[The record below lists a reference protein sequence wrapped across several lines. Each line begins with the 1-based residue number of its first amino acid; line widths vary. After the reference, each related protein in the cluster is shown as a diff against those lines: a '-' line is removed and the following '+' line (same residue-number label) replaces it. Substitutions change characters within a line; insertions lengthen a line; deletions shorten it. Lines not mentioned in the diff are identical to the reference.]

1 MSSPV
6 QLEERKRRQSFTCAQ
21 ACTRHHVLPTVL
33 NHHHR
38 QCFRSLTSCLCTSTK
53 HSEQWHIMGSLFSS
67 CIKPSGRSGG
77 QRLGSGPS
85 SQSNRVPA
93 SRDGAVGGSALT
105 GNPPA
110 ASGAGAGAQVGGS
123 NLPLPH
129 DRETRAQLVAAKA
142 EERMN
147 EVRRTHTSLSR
158 ISYILCACR
167 IRSAVFSLGAFLLSW
182 QQQARRL
189 AKGTLYPPA

>member
-1 MSSPV
+1 
-6 QLEERKRRQSFTCAQ
+6 
-21 ACTRHHVLPTVL
+21 
-33 NHHHR
+33 
-38 QCFRSLTSCLCTSTK
+38 
-53 HSEQWHIMGSLFSS
+53 MGSLFSS

-85 SQSNRVPA
+85 SQSNRAPA

-110 ASGAGAGAQVGGS
+110 VSGAGAGAQVGGS

-147 EVRRTHTSLSR
+147 ENKKRGVQSGGISSKLAAASSTSSQGDALPSG
-158 ISYILCACR
+158 LKKED
-167 IRSAVFSLGAFLLSW
+167 W
-182 QQQARRL
+182 N
-189 AKGTLYPPA
+189 